1 MGVPGLGGKPVL
13 LDPSRADAG
22 QRRVPSR
29 SVAPEQPRNGFIPG
43 LAPRAQ
49 ALSVLPPLLQRPEQG
64 FAAAVARRLIDA
76 VMPYSVRMALTFW
89 RAHFPCFSSVT
100 HNPPG
105 RPPGPMKAST
115 TLPRTVETLF
125 LKPFTGRAWPTAMDP
140 PQKTAPSFVAPH
152 YVISPPIP

>member
-1 MGVPGLGGKPVL
+1 MGVPGLGGKRAL

-43 LAPRAQ
+43 LAPPAQ
-49 ALSVLPPLLQRPEQG
+49 APSALPPLLQRPERG

-76 VMPYSVRMALTFW
+76 VMPYSVRMSLTFW
-89 RAHFPCFSSVT
+89 RAYFHCFSSFT

-105 RPPGPMKAST
+105 RRPGPLKAS
-115 TLPRTVETLF
+115 RGGAGGKGV
-125 LKPFTGRAWPTAMDP
+125 DP
-140 PQKTAPSFVAPH
+140 PQKTAPSFGAPK
-152 YVISPPIP
+152 

>member
-29 SVAPEQPRNGFIPG
+29 SVALEQPRNGFIPG

-64 FAAAVARRLIDA
+64 FAAAVPRRLIDA
-76 VMPYSVRMALTFW
+76 AMPYSVRMSLTFW
-89 RAHFPCFSSVT
+89 RAYFHCFSSFP
-100 HNPPG
+100 HIPPG
-105 RPPGPMKAST
+105 RRPGPMQAATKLT
-115 TLPRTVETLF
+115 RTLATLF
-125 LKPFTGRAWPTAMDP
+125 FKPFTGRA
-140 PQKTAPSFVAPH
+140 
-152 YVISPPIP
+152 

>member
-29 SVAPEQPRNGFIPG
+29 SVAQEQPRNGFIPV

-49 ALSVLPPLLQRPEQG
+49 ALSVLPPLLHRPERC

-76 VMPYSVRMALTFW
+76 GMPFSVRMSLTFW
-89 RAHFPCFSSVT
+89 RAYFHCFSS
-100 HNPPG
+100 
-105 RPPGPMKAST
+105 
-115 TLPRTVETLF
+115 F
-125 LKPFTGRAWPTAMDP
+125 
-140 PQKTAPSFVAPH
+140 
-152 YVISPPIP
+152 

>member
-49 ALSVLPPLLQRPEQG
+49 ALSVLPLSFSDPNRVSPQPLPG
-64 FAAAVARRLIDA
+64 G
-76 VMPYSVRMALTFW
+76 
-89 RAHFPCFSSVT
+89 SST
-100 HNPPG
+100 P
-105 RPPGPMKAST
+105 
-115 TLPRTVETLF
+115 
-125 LKPFTGRAWPTAMDP
+125 
-140 PQKTAPSFVAPH
+140 
-152 YVISPPIP
+152 

>member
-49 ALSVLPPLLQRPEQG
+49 ALFVLPPLLQRPEHG
-64 FAAAVARRLIDA
+64 FAAAVVRRLIHA
-76 VMPYSVRMALTFW
+76 VIPSSVRMSLTFW
-89 RAHFPCFSSVT
+89 RAYFHCFSSFT

-105 RPPGPMKAST
+105 RRPRPMKAST

-125 LKPFTGRAWPTAMDP
+125 LKPFTRRAWPNAMDP
-140 PQKTAPSFVAPH
+140 PQKTTPSFH
-152 YVISPPIP
+152 PPNHF